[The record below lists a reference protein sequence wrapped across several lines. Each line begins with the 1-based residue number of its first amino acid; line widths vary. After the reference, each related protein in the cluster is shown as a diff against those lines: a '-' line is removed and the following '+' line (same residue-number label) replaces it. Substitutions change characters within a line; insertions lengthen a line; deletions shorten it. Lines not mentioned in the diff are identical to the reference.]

1 MQDSVIERSNDPKRY
16 TSWMYSMGGIRFTER
31 NIVSVFVINDIL
43 PLDSILLSYA
53 SVINA
58 ITSSERATVM
68 AQINKLYYHRR

>member
-1 MQDSVIERSNDPKRY
+1 MTQSVTRRGCIVWAEFGSL
-16 TSWMYSMGGIRFTER
+16 SA
-31 NIVSVFVINDIL
+31 IVSVIVINDIL